1 MYLIVIYN
9 VVCNI
14 DRRKWKHTSHW
25 DRCIHNIG
33 ENENTSRRDRCIHYN
48 IGENENTQAIETDV
62 YII

>member
-33 ENENTSRRDRCIHYN
+33 ENENT
-48 IGENENTQAIETDV
+48 QAIETDV
-62 YII
+62 YIII